1 MLSGSVEIGEN
12 TWVAPSVCIREQVTI
27 GKNSLVGLGA
37 LVTKDIPD
45 NEVWAGFPAKK
56 VKDNNITDV

>member
-1 MLSGSVEIGEN
+1 MFL
-12 TWVAPSVCIREQVTI
+12 
-27 GKNSLVGLGA
+27 KKMD
-37 LVTKDIPD
+37 TKDIPD